1 MSDSKGTGSDPVQD
15 SLPDDL
21 DVTKYVGPYQF
32 PTPRRRRTAAY
43 SIFIIS
49 AFSILVGISA
59 GNNAMIGGGIA
70 FVLVGAF
77 FFFTA
82 WPLEVDDLTAL
93 TTAGTQAPFSVGHA
107 SAQLCFTG
115 WLSKP
120 RWRVV
125 VFSSDEPP
133 TQRGLVEIDAVSKK
147 IESTYFDHEGESV

>member
-1 MSDSKGTGSDPVQD
+1 MSDKNSDKPD
-15 SLPDDL
+15 ELPDDL

-32 PTPRRRRTAAY
+32 PSPRRRRTAAY

-49 AFSILVGISA
+49 LFSLLMGALAS
-59 GNNAMIGGGIA
+59 NTAMVAGGIA
-70 FVLVGAF
+70 FILVGAF
-77 FFFTA
+77 FYFTA
-82 WPLEVDDLTAL
+82 WPLQVDDLTAL
-93 TTAGTQAPFSVGHA
+93 TTAGSQAPFSVGHA

-133 TQRGLVEIDAVSKK
+133 SQRGLVEIDAVSKK
-147 IESTYFDHEGESV
+147 IESTYFDHEGASL

>member
-1 MSDSKGTGSDPVQD
+1 MSDKKTEQRD

-32 PTPRRRRTAAY
+32 PSPRRRRTAAY
-43 SIFIIS
+43 SIFALS
-49 AFSILVGISA
+49 AFSIGVGILVPNSTMVA
-59 GNNAMIGGGIA
+59 GGIA
-70 FVLVGAF
+70 FVLIGAF

-82 WPLEVDDLTAL
+82 WPLKVDDLTAL
-93 TTAGTQAPFSVGHA
+93 TTAASQAPFPVGHA

-133 TQRGLVEIDAVSKK
+133 TQRGLVEIDAVSKD
-147 IESTYFDHEGESV
+147 IESTYFDHEGASV

>member
-1 MSDSKGTGSDPVQD
+1 MSSSVPEKPD

-21 DVTKYVGPYQF
+21 DITKYVGPYQF
-32 PTPRRRRTAAY
+32 PSPRRRRTAAY
-43 SIFIIS
+43 SILIIS
-49 AFSILVGISA
+49 FVSILIGFNA
-59 GNNAMIGGGIA
+59 HNAAMIGGGIA
-70 FVLVGAF
+70 FVLVGVF
-77 FFFTA
+77 FFVTA

-93 TTAGTQAPFSVGHA
+93 TTAGSQAPFSVGHA

-120 RWRVV
+120 MWRVV

-147 IESTYFDHEGESV
+147 IASTYFDHEGESV